1 MPADSCLQIR
11 ELGGAAALELVDRH
25 GLLAQWR
32 YTPAKA
38 KAAHHFLDRWK
49 AFRNGQTVHV
59 EGGETSD
66 ATCPSCGAPLKGEQ
80 GFCEAC
86 LMAPGVKAGRSL
98 LRLLTFSRKRAPMA
112 LFGFALTIAGTAAS
126 MVPPY
131 LTRPMMDDVL
141 IPFTEKGVMNTRL
154 VPWLL
159 GGLALGFAVDVG
171 LGLGTDLRHRL
182 GQRTDHRRSSQPH
195 LRPPARHVAG
205 VFRRQAHRRP
215 DLARKLR
222 LGPAVLLP
230 LGQLV
235 GFCQRRADVL
245 DDGCDP
251 ALASIGS
258 WPGARSCRCR

>member
-98 LRLLTFSRKRAPMA
+98 LRLLTFSRKRPPMA

-159 GGLALGFAVDVG
+159 GGLALASLLTWA
-171 LGLGTDLRHRL
+171 LGWARTYVMAWVSERIAADLRN
-182 GQRTDHRRSSQPH
+182 RTYAH
-195 LRPPARHVAG
+195 LQGMSLEFFGGKRTGDLISRVSTDTDRHL
-205 VFRRQAHRRP
+205 Q
-215 DLARKLR
+215 
-222 LGPAVLLP
+222 LP
-230 LGQLV
+230 LGQLA
-235 GFCQRRADVL
+235 GFCQRRAD
-245 DDGCDP
+245 D
-251 ALASIGS
+251 S
-258 WPGARSCRCR
+258 